1 MTGCQLNFILWR
13 TREKLWDTYGVYSL
27 YFKTLLFTEKFRNFF
42 TDLRFL
48 VCEFT
53 VKLLDIRLLLSKFF
67 VHFSLKFRF
76 LLING
81 FRTIFS
87 KISFMFILFL
97 KILRILD
104 IYKITRLKIWNL
116 TGNKATNC
124 LINLNDYQLKNS
136 CLNDFVVHSKNMNT
150 KHVSKPVN

>member
-1 MTGCQLNFILWR
+1 MIYVTGLMYLKGICNWHNYFNMTGCQLNFMPWR

-27 YFKTLLFTEKFRNFF
+27 YFKPLLFTEKFRNFF

-81 FRTIFS
+81 FRTIFF
-87 KISFMFILFL
+87 KNFIHVYFIFENISWQYYRCFIA
-97 KILRILD
+97 D
-104 IYKITRLKIWNL
+104 E
-116 TGNKATNC
+116 
-124 LINLNDYQLKNS
+124 
-136 CLNDFVVHSKNMNT
+136 FVF
-150 KHVSKPVN
+150 